1 MYLRRTAE
9 SVFRDLDGTNG
20 PGLTTIAGRHAS
32 SDTGSLAHSVDV
44 IRIGDIQDNLGVDP
58 SCRRREWINLV
69 GNERGSVAI
78 WNLQ

>member
-1 MYLRRTAE
+1 MDLRRTAE

-20 PGLTTIAGRHAS
+20 PGLTTIVGRHAS

-58 SCRRREWINLV
+58 SCRRRESINSV
-69 GNERGSVAI
+69 GDERGPVAI
-78 WNLQ
+78 

>member
-1 MYLRRTAE
+1 MDLRTAE

-20 PGLTTIAGRHAS
+20 PGLTTIVGRHAS

-58 SCRRREWINLV
+58 SCRREWINSV
-69 GNERGSVAI
+69 GDERGSVAI
-78 WNLQ
+78 